1 MKTTHLTNITITIP
15 QNTTVYLTKH
25 IMLIKNFGKT
35 ISEKDKLLWK
45 QHITKTEITADTVHE
60 LSEILD
66 LYDVE
71 YNRGGI
77 LSIKEYLYNYI
88 NVSSHLLV
96 KYEEYYIIVNKANVI
111 YNEIAENVENVEKTY
126 KFNVK
131 DSVSLYIKYKNT
143 TEEDIQTFCQAY
155 DAFEPFK
162 DYSNGYSNKELL
174 ELYKNRITKCVL
186 KGKFGKIIEK
196 LI

>member
-1 MKTTHLTNITITIP
+1 MKHTNTTKNTHLTNIITITIP
-15 QNTTVYLTKH
+15 QNTMVYLTKH

-35 ISEKDKLLWK
+35 ILEKDKLLWK
-45 QHITKTEITADTVHE
+45 QHITKTEITIDTVHE

-71 YNRGGI
+71 YNRGGV
-77 LSIKEYLYNYI
+77 LSTKEYLYNYI

-96 KYEEYYIIVNKANVI
+96 KYEDYYIIVNKANVI
-111 YNEIAENVENVEKTY
+111 YNESNETIKSLEKTY

-162 DYSNGYSNKELL
+162 DYSNG
-174 ELYKNRITKCVL
+174 I
-186 KGKFGKIIEK
+186 KISCSVKKKKKISEEFFEIEV
-196 LI
+196 